1 MEIHRLSN
9 RWSGFR
15 LVYMATVTDLS
26 LNDSLCDQTRK
37 QNFDK
42 GILRVK
48 HISPVRVD
56 MIRQV
61 FNDGSPAQRTFKRHF
76 LLALWTKKT
85 ALSAPTQSV
94 PRLPALPSPVF
105 PYEIDI
111 RAATDCTPSDIDRA
125 TRLINTTSY

>member
-1 MEIHRLSN
+1 MISAAGLYPMEIHRLSN

-26 LNDSLCDQTRK
+26 LNDSRCDQTRK
-37 QNFDK
+37 QNFEK

-76 LLALWTKKT
+76 LLALWTKKQRCP
-85 ALSAPTQSV
+85 L
-94 PRLPALPSPVF
+94 RLNLFLDYRRCQVLF
-105 PYEIDI
+105 FL
-111 RAATDCTPSDIDRA
+111 TK
-125 TRLINTTSY
+125 